1 MLRKKGSGSGGS
13 ADSDDSFD
21 DNPDDS
27 YALYDANYSPKMGL
41 NCLFRASACSWQCG
55 GQGFESP

>member
-1 MLRKKGSGSGGS
+1 MVVR
-13 ADSDDSFD
+13 SDDNFD

-27 YALYDANYSPKMGL
+27 YYLYNTNYSPKMPL
-41 NCLFRASACSWQCG
+41 NCLFRGCACSWQCG